1 MKKITSLMSLIIQC
15 FYICCT
21 LQTVTSQ
28 ADSLSKDEIIRNNIF
43 YPPLNTNADLKPLV
57 FGLIMS
63 FGGYLDS
70 SDAVPGVRV
79 ALDRINNDTNILPG
93 YSLHYALAD
102 SQVCHQLEFSGLI

>member
-1 MKKITSLMSLIIQC
+1 MKTVISLMSLIMQC
-15 FYICCT
+15 LYICYK
-21 LQTVTSQ
+21 LQAVTGQ

-43 YPPLNTNADLKPLV
+43 YPPLNASADLKPLV

-93 YSLHYALAD
+93 YSLHYALSD
-102 SQVCHQLEFSGLI
+102 SQVCHQFEFYHI